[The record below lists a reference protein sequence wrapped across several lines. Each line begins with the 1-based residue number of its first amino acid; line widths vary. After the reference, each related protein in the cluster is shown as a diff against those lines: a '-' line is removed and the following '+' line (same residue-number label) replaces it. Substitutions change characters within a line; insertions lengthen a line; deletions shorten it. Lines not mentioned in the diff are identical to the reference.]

1 MVAQCKQTR
10 VFYIRPSTGI
20 SLDLSCNFSFLLSL
34 GFRQV
39 EILLQI
45 QPKLRACPEITS
57 QTKSS
62 FWSNGAAPMHD
73 LPNAGCRDVYV
84 HRELVLANPERLQE
98 LLQQHFTG
106 MSRNPLERPTCIGPL
121 NSTHVFFP

>member
-1 MVAQCKQTR
+1 MCAL
-10 VFYIRPSTGI
+10 TGI
-20 SLDLSCNFSFLLSL
+20 SLDLSCNFSFLLRPCFS
-34 GFRQV
+34 QV

-57 QTKSS
+57 QTKRSL
-62 FWSNGAAPMHD
+62 WSNGAAPMHD
-73 LPNAGCRDVYV
+73 LPNARCRDVYV
-84 HRELVLANPERLQE
+84 HCELMLANPERLQE

-106 MSRNPLERPTCIGPL
+106 MSRDPLKRPTGIGPV